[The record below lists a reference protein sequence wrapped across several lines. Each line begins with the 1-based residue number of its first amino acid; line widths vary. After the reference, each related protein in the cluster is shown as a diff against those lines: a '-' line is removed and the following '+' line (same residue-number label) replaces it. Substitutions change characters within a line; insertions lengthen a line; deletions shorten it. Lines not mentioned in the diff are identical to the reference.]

1 MKKGSNVNNST
12 LSLHIVA
19 YENAIESETVDDKCA
34 LKNKNSDLF
43 WKSGKR
49 VFIGLMPATIE
60 QAANMDENSS
70 SSAESEHEI
79 TSNREFLQ
87 ASFSNRISDD
97 FVEFASSSSKV
108 GKPLATSNRE
118 FVQASYGNQISND
131 FVGIPSPKAE
141 KPLAKPLDHVKIPT
155 GVKEKNKLKYD
166 SKDVVFGYCDHEI
179 ELLG

>member
-1 MKKGSNVNNST
+1 
-12 LSLHIVA
+12 
-19 YENAIESETVDDKCA
+19 
-34 LKNKNSDLF
+34 
-43 WKSGKR
+43 
-49 VFIGLMPATIE
+49 

-97 FVEFASSSSKV
+97 FVEFASSSSKI
-108 GKPLATSNRE
+108 GKHLATSNRE

-141 KPLAKPLDHVKIPT
+141 KPLAKPLDHVKVPA
-155 GVKEKNKLKYD
+155 GVKKGNKLKYD
-166 SKDVVFGYCDHEI
+166 LKDVVFGYCDHEI